1 MVDSF
6 LLTYEV
12 YLTVKRKNGKSM
24 LIGEIAKSSGLTKA
38 SIRHY
43 VDLGLLK
50 PTPKQAGS
58 RQYNDFSEEDVTRL
72 KWIELGKKLDFTLSE
87 IGPYLD
93 LFMAG
98 QAPDNGWVE
107 LFEGKLNEVDQKIA
121 ELQAVRE
128 ILANKLGKNR

>member
-1 MVDSF
+1 MVDPL

-12 YLTVKRKNGKSM
+12 YLTVKRKNGLFM

-50 PTPKQAGS
+50 PTPRQAGT
-58 RQYNDFSEEDVTRL
+58 RKYNDFSDEDLERL
-72 KWIELGKKLDFTLSE
+72 KWIELGKKLDFTLAE
-87 IGPYLD
+87 IGPYLN

-98 QAPDNGWVE
+98 ETPDNGWVR
-107 LFEGKLNEVDQKIA
+107 LFEGKLMEVDQKIT
-121 ELQAVRE
+121 ELQSVRN
-128 ILANKLGKNR
+128 ILAGKLGKGT